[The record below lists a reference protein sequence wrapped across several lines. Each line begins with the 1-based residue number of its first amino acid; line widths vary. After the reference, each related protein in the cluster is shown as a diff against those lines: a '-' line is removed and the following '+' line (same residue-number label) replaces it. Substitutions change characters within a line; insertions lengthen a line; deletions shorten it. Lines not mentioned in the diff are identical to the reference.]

1 MAPVLSCFRRISEG
15 GEAMN
20 RLAQCGRIVAL
31 AALLLAA
38 AIPTGAA
45 AEEDLCAY
53 GSGDAAIAACTR
65 QIESGRFTGHALAVR
80 YSNRGIEWRIKNDYA
95 RAFADYGEAI
105 RIDPKYAD
113 AYYNRCVAH
122 NRKESWDLAIADC
135 NKAIALGPTAN
146 ALNATGQEKLSD
158 ERSKSDY
165 FTQRGIAYLGK
176 QEIDRAMADFGDA
189 LRLFPRNVGARNNRA
204 RAWQAKGDTARAND
218 DLDAAK
224 QLGR

>member
-1 MAPVLSCFRRISEG
+1 
-15 GEAMN
+15 MN
-20 RLAQCGRIVAL
+20 RLGGCWCIVAL
-31 AALLLAA
+31 AALLFAA
-38 AIPTGAA
+38 ANPTGVA

-65 QIESGRFTGHALAVR
+65 QIESGRFKGHALAVR

-122 NRKESWDLAIADC
+122 NRKEGWDLALADC

-146 ALNATGQEKLSD
+146 ALNATGQEKLSN

-176 QEIDRAMADFGDA
+176 QEIDRAIADFGEA
-189 LRLFPRNVGARNNRA
+189 LRLYPRNVAALNNRA
-204 RAWQAKGDTARAND
+204 RAWQAKGDTARANE
-218 DLDAAK
+218 DLEMAK
-224 QLGR
+224 QLAK